1 MTSHDAS
8 RDVPQVLLDVHHLA
22 LRIGEAE
29 ILRDVSLSL
38 RRGEV
43 LGLLGPN
50 GAGKTTTIAAAL
62 GLLPRHAG
70 TVRLLGRD
78 PAGAGAA
85 VRARVGVLP
94 DPNGFHDGLTA
105 EESLAFFAGLYG
117 LAPGAAELGRRLA
130 QVGLERVRAEPVST
144 FSRGMRQRLGLARA
158 MVADPELLV
167 LDEPTAGLDP
177 GGRREMHDLLLA
189 LAADRST
196 GILLCTHQL
205 DEVERLCG
213 RVAVIVE
220 GRTAAEGGLSELLAA
235 RASPHRYRL
244 RLAGP
249 PPDGAGSPRHVRVA
263 GRVGDWTAVD
273 VDPAV
278 PPEAAWREL
287 LFLGWPVV
295 EIERGGGGLE
305 ELYLDLTAGGAP

>member
-1 MTSHDAS
+1 MTPHDAA
-8 RDVPQVLLDVHHLA
+8 RDAPQVLLDLHHVA
-22 LRIGEAE
+22 VRVGEAE

-62 GLLPRHAG
+62 GLMPRHAG

-78 PAGAGAA
+78 PANAGAA
-85 VRARVGVLP
+85 LRARVGVLP
-94 DPNGFHDGLTA
+94 EPGGFHDGMSA
-105 EESLAFFAGLYG
+105 EESLSFYAGLYG
-117 LAPGAAELGRRLA
+117 LSPGAAELGRRLA
-130 QVGLERVRAEPVST
+130 HVGLEPVRHEPVAT

-158 MVADPELLV
+158 LVADPELLV

-177 GGRREMHDLLLA
+177 GARRELHELLLA
-189 LAADRST
+189 LATERST

-220 GRTAAEGGLSELLAA
+220 GRTAAEGALAELLSE

-249 PPDGAGSPRHVRVA
+249 PPGGAGSPRHVHVA

-273 VDPAV
+273 VDPTV

-287 LFLGWPVV
+287 LFLGWPVT

-305 ELYLDLTAGGAP
+305 ELYLELTAGGRP